1 MFTITTFQAVLKGIS
16 RPVFDQCVDR
26 LHADKYCKQFNHWN
40 HLVALVYAQLSNAS
54 SLRTLELSFNS
65 HASFHYQFGSG
76 AVHRSTL
83 SDANKARSG
92 VVFDDT
98 AAWLIS
104 QLSGKLRR
112 EAMGLMYLL
121 DSTSITLKGRQFD
134 RWTLTS
140 RTCHT
145 QGIKLH
151 VLLDAANRIPEW
163 YSFSAANVND
173 VVQANRVP
181 LQPGALYVF
190 DKGYCD
196 YNWWNRIDAAGALF
210 VTRFKGNAALLVEEK
225 CSIPAPLWGTVVEDE
240 IVRFKRKYPSGKR
253 INQYD
258 KPLRRIVIERPD
270 KSTPLVLATNDL
282 ESSPAEIAQ
291 RYKERWEI
299 ELFFKW
305 IKQHL
310 KIKQFFGRSPN
321 AVHNQIVTALISY
334 LLVALYKLAHGLLHT
349 LWGCLSLISS
359 TLFQPA
365 ITETVPRRKRPR
377 RPPDVT
383 LALWEPGL

>member
-16 RPVFDQCVDR
+16 RPVFDQCVYR

-40 HLVALVYAQLSNAS
+40 HLVAMVYAQLSNAS

-181 LQPGALYVF
+181 LQPGR
-190 DKGYCD
+190 C
-196 YNWWNRIDAAGALF
+196 
-210 VTRFKGNAALLVEEK
+210 T
-225 CSIPAPLWGTVVEDE
+225 CSTKDIATTTGGTGSMQP
-240 IVRFKRKYPSGKR
+240 VRF
-253 INQYD
+253 
-258 KPLRRIVIERPD
+258 
-270 KSTPLVLATNDL
+270 
-282 ESSPAEIAQ
+282 SSPAS
-291 RYKERWEI
+291 KETLHCWWKRSVR
-299 ELFFKW
+299 F
-305 IKQHL
+305 QHHC
-310 KIKQFFGRSPN
+310 G
-321 AVHNQIVTALISY
+321 AL
-334 LLVALYKLAHGLLHT
+334 
-349 LWGCLSLISS
+349 
-359 TLFQPA
+359 
-365 ITETVPRRKRPR
+365 
-377 RPPDVT
+377 
-383 LALWEPGL
+383 